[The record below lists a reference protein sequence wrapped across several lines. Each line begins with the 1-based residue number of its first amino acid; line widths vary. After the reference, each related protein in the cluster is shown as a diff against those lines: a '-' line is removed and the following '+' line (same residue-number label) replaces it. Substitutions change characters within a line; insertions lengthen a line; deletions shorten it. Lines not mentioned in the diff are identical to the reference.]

1 MKKKVFLGIIGA
13 LLAVIIVVVIAG
25 IGLVVFYNASL
36 SAVGDAKDKVTVVID
51 NGTSSR
57 GVEDKLYESNLVKN
71 RICGYIYVK
80 LNDDLMLQ
88 AGTYELDRGM
98 NFSEIMEKISNGEAL
113 ENSIDVTFIEGK
125 RLVNYV
131 KVISDNFPYTQDE
144 ILAKLSDKVYLEEL
158 IEDYWF
164 LTDDILNDNLYYAL
178 EGYLYPDT
186 YRFNKEATID
196 TIVRKML
203 NETDKVLSE
212 YKPLLKDKYTIH
224 EILTMASIVELEG
237 SNSDD
242 RAGVAGVF
250 FNRLED
256 GWSLGSDV
264 TTYYAA
270 RVEMSE
276 RDLWQYEIDDVNH
289 YNTRPAAMAG
299 KLPIGPI
306 CSPSKDSIK
315 ATVKPTKHDYYFFVA
330 DKNGKTYFSKT
341 NAEHNATIANLK
353 EQDLWFEYK

>member
-1 MKKKVFLGIIGA
+1 MKKKLLGIIGA
-13 LLAVIIVVVIAG
+13 ILALIVITG

-36 SAVGDAKDKVTVVID
+36 SAVGDAKDKVTIVIE

-57 GVEDKLYESNLVKN
+57 GVVDKLYEAQLVKN
-71 RICGYIYVK
+71 KYCGYIYLE
-80 LNDDLMLQ
+80 LNNDLMLQ

-98 NFSEIMEKISNGEAL
+98 SFQEIMEKINNGEAL

-131 KVISDNFPYTQDE
+131 KVISENFPYAEEE
-144 ILAKLSDKVYLEEL
+144 ILTKLSDKVYLQEL
-158 IEDYWF
+158 IDDYWF
-164 LTDDILNDNLYYAL
+164 LTDEILNDNLYYAL

-186 YRFNKEATID
+186 YRFNKESTID

-212 YKPLLKDKYTIH
+212 YKTVSKNDYTIH

-237 SNSDD
+237 SNSND

-250 FNRLED
+250 FNRLEG

-276 RDLWQYEIDDVNH
+276 RDLWQYEIDEVNH

-306 CSPSKDSIK
+306 CSPSKDSIS
-315 ATVKPTKHDYYFFVA
+315 ATMKPTKHDYYFFVA
-330 DKNGKTYFSKT
+330 DKNGKTYFTKT
-341 NAEHNATIANLK
+341 NAEHNAKIADLK
-353 EQDLWFEYK
+353 NQGLWYVYE

>member
-1 MKKKVFLGIIGA
+1 MKKKIFGIIGA
-13 LLAVIIVVVIAG
+13 LLALIVITG
-25 IGLVVFYNASL
+25 IGLVIFYNSSL
-36 SAVGDAKDKVTVVID
+36 SAVGDEKDKVTIVIE

-57 GVEDKLYESNLVKN
+57 GVVDKLYEADLVKN
-71 RICGYIYVK
+71 KYCGYIYLK
-80 LNDDLMLQ
+80 LNKELMLQ
-88 AGTYELDRGM
+88 AGTYELNRGM
-98 NFSEIMEKISNGEAL
+98 SFQEIMEKINNGEAL

-131 KVISDNFPYTQDE
+131 KVISDNFPYTEDE
-144 ILAKLSDKVYLEEL
+144 ILAKLSDKVYLQEL
-158 IEDYWF
+158 IDDYWF
-164 LTDDILNDNLYYAL
+164 LTDEILNDNLYYAL

-186 YRFNKEATID
+186 YRFNKESTID

-212 YKPLLKDKYTIH
+212 YKTVTKNDYTIH

-237 SNSDD
+237 SNSND

-250 FNRLED
+250 FNRLEG

-276 RDLWQYEIDDVNH
+276 RDLWQYEIDEVNH

-299 KLPIGPI
+299 KLPVGPI
-306 CSPSKDSIK
+306 CSPSKDSIS
-315 ATVKPTKHDYYFFVA
+315 ATMKPTKHDYYFFVA
-330 DKNGKTYFSKT
+330 DKNGKTYFTKT
-341 NAEHNATIANLK
+341 NAEHNATIADLK
-353 EQDLWFEYK
+353 NQGLWYVYE

>member
-1 MKKKVFLGIIGA
+1 
-13 LLAVIIVVVIAG
+13 
-25 IGLVVFYNASL
+25 
-36 SAVGDAKDKVTVVID
+36 
-51 NGTSSR
+51 
-57 GVEDKLYESNLVKN
+57 
-71 RICGYIYVK
+71 
-80 LNDDLMLQ
+80 MLQ

-98 NFSEIMEKISNGEAL
+98 SFQEIMEKINNGEAL

-131 KVISDNFPYTQDE
+131 KVISDNFPYTEEE
-144 ILAKLSDKVYLEEL
+144 ILTKLSDKVYLQEL
-158 IEDYWF
+158 IEDYCF

-186 YRFNKEATID
+186 YRFNKESTID

-212 YKPLLKDKYTIH
+212 YKTVTKNDYTIH

-237 SNSDD
+237 SNSND

-250 FNRLED
+250 FNRLEG

-276 RDLWQYEIDDVNH
+276 RDLWQYEIEEVNH

-299 KLPIGPI
+299 KLPVGPI
-306 CSPSKDSIK
+306 CSPSKESIK
-315 ATVKPTKHDYYFFVA
+315 ATVNPTKHEYYFFVA
-330 DKNGKTYFSKT
+330 DKNGKTHFTKT
-341 NAEHNATIANLK
+341 NAEHNAKIAELK
-353 EQDLWFEYK
+353 NNGLWYVYE

>member
-1 MKKKVFLGIIGA
+1 MKKKILGIIGA
-13 LLAVIIVVVIAG
+13 ILALIVITG

-36 SAVGDAKDKVTVVID
+36 SAVGDAKDKVTIVIE

-57 GVEDKLYESNLVKN
+57 GVVDKLYEAQLVKN
-71 RICGYIYVK
+71 KYCGYIYLK
-80 LNDDLMLQ
+80 LNNDLMLQ

-98 NFSEIMEKISNGEAL
+98 SFQEIMEKINNGEAL

-131 KVISDNFPYTQDE
+131 KVISENFPYTEEE
-144 ILAKLSDKVYLEEL
+144 ILTKLSDKVYLQEL
-158 IEDYWF
+158 IDDYWF
-164 LTDDILNDNLYYAL
+164 LTDEILNDNLYYAL

-186 YRFNKEATID
+186 YRFNKESTID

-212 YKPLLKDKYTIH
+212 YKTVSMRDYTIH

-237 SNSDD
+237 SNSND

-250 FNRLED
+250 FNRLEG

-276 RDLWQYEIDDVNH
+276 RDLWQYEIDEVNH

-306 CSPSKDSIK
+306 CSPSKDSIS
-315 ATVKPTKHDYYFFVA
+315 ATMKPTKHDYYFFVA
-330 DKNGKTYFSKT
+330 DKNGKTYFTKT
-341 NAEHNATIANLK
+341 NAEHNAKIADLK
-353 EQDLWFEYK
+353 NQGLWYVYE

>member
-1 MKKKVFLGIIGA
+1 MKKKIFGIIGA
-13 LLAVIIVVVIAG
+13 LLALIVITG

-36 SAVGDAKDKVTVVID
+36 SAVGDEKDKVTIVIE

-57 GVEDKLYESNLVKN
+57 GVVDKLYEADLVKN
-71 RICGYIYVK
+71 KYCGYIYLK
-80 LNDDLMLQ
+80 LNKELMLQ

-98 NFSEIMEKISNGEAL
+98 SFQEIMEKINNGEAL
-113 ENSIDVTFIEGK
+113 ENSIDITFIEGK

-131 KVISDNFPYTQDE
+131 KVISDNFPYTEDE
-144 ILAKLSDKVYLEEL
+144 ILAKLSDKVYLQEL
-158 IEDYWF
+158 IDDYWF
-164 LTDDILNDNLYYAL
+164 LTDEILNDNLYYAL

-186 YRFNKEATID
+186 YRFNKESTID

-212 YKPLLKDKYTIH
+212 YKTVAKNDYTIH

-237 SNSDD
+237 SNSND

-250 FNRLED
+250 FNRLEG

-276 RDLWQYEIDDVNH
+276 RDLWQYEIEEVNH

-299 KLPIGPI
+299 KLPVGPI
-306 CSPSKDSIK
+306 CSPSKDSIS
-315 ATVKPTKHDYYFFVA
+315 ATMKPTKHDYYFFVA
-330 DKNGKTYFSKT
+330 DKNGKTYFTKT
-341 NAEHNATIANLK
+341 NAEHNATIADLK
-353 EQDLWFEYK
+353 NQGLWYVYE

>member
-1 MKKKVFLGIIGA
+1 MKKKIFGIIGA
-13 LLAVIIVVVIAG
+13 LLALIVITG

-36 SAVGDAKDKVTVVID
+36 SAVGDEKDKVTIVIE

-57 GVEDKLYESNLVKN
+57 GVVDKLYEADLVKN
-71 RICGYIYVK
+71 KYCGYIYLK
-80 LNDDLMLQ
+80 LNKELMLQ

-98 NFSEIMEKISNGEAL
+98 SFQEIMEKINNGEAL
-113 ENSIDVTFIEGK
+113 ENSVDVTFIEGK

-131 KVISDNFPYTQDE
+131 KVISDNFPYTEDE
-144 ILAKLSDKVYLEEL
+144 ILAKLSDKVYLQEL
-158 IEDYWF
+158 IDDYWF
-164 LTDDILNDNLYYAL
+164 LTDEILNDNLYYAL

-186 YRFNKEATID
+186 YRFNKESTID

-212 YKPLLKDKYTIH
+212 YKTVTKNDYTIH

-237 SNSDD
+237 SNSND

-250 FNRLED
+250 FNRLEG

-276 RDLWQYEIDDVNH
+276 RDLWQYEIDEVNH

-299 KLPIGPI
+299 KLPVGPI
-306 CSPSKDSIK
+306 CSPSKDSIS
-315 ATVKPTKHDYYFFVA
+315 ATMKPTKHDYYFFVA
-330 DKNGKTYFSKT
+330 DKNGKTYFTKT
-341 NAEHNATIANLK
+341 NAEHNATIADLK
-353 EQDLWFEYK
+353 NQGLWYVYE

>member
-1 MKKKVFLGIIGA
+1 MKKKIFGIIGA
-13 LLAVIIVVVIAG
+13 LVELIVITG
-25 IGLVVFYNASL
+25 IGLVIFYNSSL
-36 SAVGDAKDKVTVVID
+36 SAVGDEKDKVTIVIE

-57 GVEDKLYESNLVKN
+57 GVVDKLYEANLVKN
-71 RICGYIYVK
+71 KYCGYIYLK
-80 LNDDLMLQ
+80 LNKELMLQ

-98 NFSEIMEKISNGEAL
+98 SFQEIMEKINNGEAL

-131 KVISDNFPYTQDE
+131 KVISDNFPYTEDE
-144 ILAKLSDKVYLEEL
+144 ILAKLSDKVYLQEL
-158 IEDYWF
+158 IDDYWF
-164 LTDDILNDNLYYAL
+164 LTDEILNDNLYYAL

-186 YRFNKEATID
+186 YRFNKESTID

-212 YKPLLKDKYTIH
+212 YKTVTKNDYTIH

-237 SNSDD
+237 SNSND

-250 FNRLED
+250 FNRLEG

-276 RDLWQYEIDDVNH
+276 RDLWQYEIDEVNH

-299 KLPIGPI
+299 KLPVGPI
-306 CSPSKDSIK
+306 CSPSKDSIS
-315 ATVKPTKHDYYFFVA
+315 ATMKPTKHDYYFFVA
-330 DKNGKTYFSKT
+330 DKNGKTYFTKT
-341 NAEHNATIANLK
+341 NAEHNATIADLK
-353 EQDLWFEYK
+353 NQGLWYVYE

>member
-1 MKKKVFLGIIGA
+1 MKKKIFGIIGA
-13 LLAVIIVVVIAG
+13 LLALIVITG
-25 IGLVVFYNASL
+25 IGLVIFYNSSL
-36 SAVGDAKDKVTVVID
+36 SAVGDEKDKVTIVIE

-57 GVEDKLYESNLVKN
+57 GVVDKLYEADLVKN
-71 RICGYIYVK
+71 KYCGYIYLK
-80 LNDDLMLQ
+80 LNKELMLQ

-98 NFSEIMEKISNGEAL
+98 SFQEIMEKINNGEAL
-113 ENSIDVTFIEGK
+113 ENSVDVTFIEGK

-131 KVISDNFPYTQDE
+131 KVISDNFPYTEDE
-144 ILAKLSDKVYLEEL
+144 ILAKLSDKVYLQEL
-158 IEDYWF
+158 IDDYWF
-164 LTDDILNDNLYYAL
+164 LTDEILNDNLYYAL

-186 YRFNKEATID
+186 YRFNKESTID

-212 YKPLLKDKYTIH
+212 YKTVTKNDYTIH

-237 SNSDD
+237 SNSND

-250 FNRLED
+250 FNRLEG

-276 RDLWQYEIDDVNH
+276 RDLWQYEIDEVNH

-299 KLPIGPI
+299 KLPVGPI
-306 CSPSKDSIK
+306 CSPSKDSIS
-315 ATVKPTKHDYYFFVA
+315 ATMKPTKHDYYFFVA
-330 DKNGKTYFSKT
+330 DKNGKTYFTKT
-341 NAEHNATIANLK
+341 NAEHNATIADLK
-353 EQDLWFEYK
+353 NQGLWYVYE

>member
-1 MKKKVFLGIIGA
+1 MKKKIFGIIGA
-13 LLAVIIVVVIAG
+13 LLALIVITG

-36 SAVGDAKDKVTVVID
+36 SAVGDEKDKVTIVIE

-57 GVEDKLYESNLVKN
+57 GVVDKLYEADLVKN
-71 RICGYIYVK
+71 KYCGYIYLK
-80 LNDDLMLQ
+80 LNKELMLQ

-98 NFSEIMEKISNGEAL
+98 SFQEIMEKINNGEAL
-113 ENSIDVTFIEGK
+113 ENSIDITFIEGK

-131 KVISDNFPYTQDE
+131 KVISDNFPYTEDE
-144 ILAKLSDKVYLEEL
+144 ILAKLSDKVYLQEL
-158 IEDYWF
+158 IDDYWF
-164 LTDDILNDNLYYAL
+164 LTDEILNDNLYYAL

-186 YRFNKEATID
+186 YRFNKESTID

-212 YKPLLKDKYTIH
+212 YKTVTKNDYTIH

-237 SNSDD
+237 SNSND

-250 FNRLED
+250 FNRLEG

-276 RDLWQYEIDDVNH
+276 RDLWQYEIDEVNH

-299 KLPIGPI
+299 KLPVGPI
-306 CSPSKDSIK
+306 CSPSKDSIS
-315 ATVKPTKHDYYFFVA
+315 ATMKPTKHDYYFFVA
-330 DKNGKTYFSKT
+330 DKNGKTYFTKT
-341 NAEHNATIANLK
+341 NAEHNATIADLK
-353 EQDLWFEYK
+353 NQGLWYVYE

>member
-1 MKKKVFLGIIGA
+1 MKKKILGIIGA
-13 LLAVIIVVVIAG
+13 ILALIVITG
-25 IGLVVFYNASL
+25 IGLVMFYNASL
-36 SAVGDAKDKVTVVID
+36 SAVGDAKDKVTIVIE

-57 GVEDKLYESNLVKN
+57 GVVDKLYEAQLVKN
-71 RICGYIYVK
+71 KYCGYIYLK
-80 LNDDLMLQ
+80 LNNELMLQ

-98 NFSEIMEKISNGEAL
+98 SFKEIMEKINNGEAL

-131 KVISDNFPYTQDE
+131 KVISENFPYTEEE
-144 ILAKLSDKVYLEEL
+144 ILTKLSDKVYLQEL
-158 IEDYWF
+158 IDDYWF
-164 LTDDILNDNLYYAL
+164 LTDEILNDNLYYAL

-212 YKPLLKDKYTIH
+212 YKTVSKNDYTIH

-237 SNSDD
+237 SNSND

-250 FNRLED
+250 FNRLEG

-276 RDLWQYEIDDVNH
+276 RDLWQYEIDEVNH

-306 CSPSKDSIK
+306 CSPSKDSIS
-315 ATVKPTKHDYYFFVA
+315 ATMKPTKHDYYFFVA
-330 DKNGKTYFSKT
+330 DKNGKTYFTKT
-341 NAEHNATIANLK
+341 NAEHNAKIADLK
-353 EQDLWFEYK
+353 NQGLWYVYE

>member
-1 MKKKVFLGIIGA
+1 MKKKILGIIGA
-13 LLAVIIVVVIAG
+13 ILALIVITG
-25 IGLVVFYNASL
+25 IGLVLFYNASL
-36 SAVGDAKDKVTVVID
+36 SAVGDAKDKVTIVIE

-57 GVEDKLYESNLVKN
+57 GVVDKLYEAQLVNNKY
-71 RICGYIYVK
+71 CGYIYLK
-80 LNDDLMLQ
+80 LNNDLMLQ

-98 NFSEIMEKISNGEAL
+98 SFKEIMEKINNGEAL

-131 KVISDNFPYTQDE
+131 KVISENFPYTEEE
-144 ILAKLSDKVYLEEL
+144 ILTKLSDKVYLQEL
-158 IEDYWF
+158 IDDYWF
-164 LTDDILNDNLYYAL
+164 LTDEILNDNLYYAL

-212 YKPLLKDKYTIH
+212 YKTVSKNDYTIH

-237 SNSDD
+237 SNSND

-250 FNRLED
+250 FNRLEG

-276 RDLWQYEIDDVNH
+276 RDLWQYEIDEVNY

-306 CSPSKDSIK
+306 CSPSKDSIS
-315 ATVKPTKHDYYFFVA
+315 ATMKPTKHDYYFFVA
-330 DKNGKTYFSKT
+330 DKNGKTYFTKT
-341 NAEHNATIANLK
+341 NAEHNAKIADLK
-353 EQDLWFEYK
+353 NQGLWYVYE

>member
-1 MKKKVFLGIIGA
+1 MKKKILGIIGA
-13 LLAVIIVVVIAG
+13 ILALIVITG
-25 IGLVVFYNASL
+25 IGLVLFYNASL
-36 SAVGDAKDKVTVVID
+36 SAVGDAKDKVTIVIE

-57 GVEDKLYESNLVKN
+57 GVVDKLYEAQLVKN
-71 RICGYIYVK
+71 KYCGYIYLK
-80 LNDDLMLQ
+80 LNNDLMLQ

-98 NFSEIMEKISNGEAL
+98 SFKEIMEKINNGEAL

-131 KVISDNFPYTQDE
+131 KVISENFPYTEEE
-144 ILAKLSDKVYLEEL
+144 ILTKLSDKVYLQEL
-158 IEDYWF
+158 IDDYWF
-164 LTDDILNDNLYYAL
+164 LTDEILNDNLYYAL

-212 YKPLLKDKYTIH
+212 YKTVSKNDYTIH

-237 SNSDD
+237 SNSND

-250 FNRLED
+250 FNRLEG

-276 RDLWQYEIDDVNH
+276 RDLWQYEIDEVNY

-306 CSPSKDSIK
+306 CSPSKDSIS
-315 ATVKPTKHDYYFFVA
+315 ATMKPTKHDYYFFVA
-330 DKNGKTYFSKT
+330 DKNGKTYFTKT
-341 NAEHNATIANLK
+341 NAEHNAKIADLK
-353 EQDLWFEYK
+353 NQGLWYVYE

>member
-1 MKKKVFLGIIGA
+1 MKKKILGIIGA
-13 LLAVIIVVVIAG
+13 ILALIVITG

-36 SAVGDAKDKVTVVID
+36 SAVGDAKDKVTIVIE

-57 GVEDKLYESNLVKN
+57 GVVDKLYEAQLVKN
-71 RICGYIYVK
+71 KYCGYIYLK
-80 LNDDLMLQ
+80 LNNDLMLQ

-98 NFSEIMEKISNGEAL
+98 SFKEIMEKINNGEAL

-131 KVISDNFPYTQDE
+131 KVISENFPYTEEE
-144 ILAKLSDKVYLEEL
+144 ILTKLSDKVYLQEL
-158 IEDYWF
+158 IDDYWF
-164 LTDDILNDNLYYAL
+164 LTDEILNDNLYYAL

-212 YKPLLKDKYTIH
+212 YKTVSKNDYTIH

-237 SNSDD
+237 SNSND

-250 FNRLED
+250 FNRLEG

-276 RDLWQYEIDDVNH
+276 RDLWQYEIDEVNH

-306 CSPSKDSIK
+306 CSPSKDSIS
-315 ATVKPTKHDYYFFVA
+315 ATMKSTKHDYYFFVA
-330 DKNGKTYFSKT
+330 DKNGKTYFTKT
-341 NAEHNATIANLK
+341 NAEHNAKIADLK
-353 EQDLWFEYK
+353 NQGLWYVYE

>member
-1 MKKKVFLGIIGA
+1 MKKKIFGIIGA
-13 LLAVIIVVVIAG
+13 LLALIVITG
-25 IGLVVFYNASL
+25 IGLVIFYNASL
-36 SAVGDAKDKVTVVID
+36 SAVGDEKDKVTIVIE

-57 GVEDKLYESNLVKN
+57 GVVDKLYEADLVKN
-71 RICGYIYVK
+71 KYCGYIYLK
-80 LNDDLMLQ
+80 LNKELMLQ

-98 NFSEIMEKISNGEAL
+98 SFQEIMEKINNGEAL
-113 ENSIDVTFIEGK
+113 ENSVDVTFIEGK

-131 KVISDNFPYTQDE
+131 KVISDNFPYTEDE
-144 ILAKLSDKVYLEEL
+144 ILAKLSDKVYLQEL
-158 IEDYWF
+158 IDDYWF
-164 LTDDILNDNLYYAL
+164 LTDEILNDNLYYAL

-186 YRFNKEATID
+186 YRFNKESTID

-212 YKPLLKDKYTIH
+212 YKTVTKNDYTIH

-237 SNSDD
+237 SNSND

-250 FNRLED
+250 FNRLEG

-276 RDLWQYEIDDVNH
+276 RDLWQYEIDEVNH

-299 KLPIGPI
+299 KLPVGPI
-306 CSPSKDSIK
+306 CSPSKDSIS
-315 ATVKPTKHDYYFFVA
+315 ATMKPTKHDYYFFVA
-330 DKNGKTYFSKT
+330 DKNGKTYFTKT
-341 NAEHNATIANLK
+341 NAEHNATIADLK
-353 EQDLWFEYK
+353 NQGLWYVYE

>member
-1 MKKKVFLGIIGA
+1 MKKKIFGIIGA
-13 LLAVIIVVVIAG
+13 LLALIVITG

-36 SAVGDAKDKVTVVID
+36 SAVGDEKDKVTIVIE

-57 GVEDKLYESNLVKN
+57 GVVDKLYEADLVKN
-71 RICGYIYVK
+71 KYCGYIYLK
-80 LNDDLMLQ
+80 LNKELMLQ

-98 NFSEIMEKISNGEAL
+98 SFQEIMEKINNGEAL
-113 ENSIDVTFIEGK
+113 ENSVDVTFIEGK

-131 KVISDNFPYTQDE
+131 KVISDNFPYTEDE
-144 ILAKLSDKVYLEEL
+144 ILAKLSDKVYLQEL
-158 IEDYWF
+158 IDDYWF
-164 LTDDILNDNLYYAL
+164 LTDEILNDNLYYAL

-186 YRFNKEATID
+186 YRFNKESTID

-212 YKPLLKDKYTIH
+212 YKTVIKNDYTIH

-237 SNSDD
+237 SNSND

-250 FNRLED
+250 FNRLEG

-276 RDLWQYEIDDVNH
+276 RDLWQYEIDEVNH

-299 KLPIGPI
+299 KLPVGPI
-306 CSPSKDSIK
+306 CSPSKDSIS
-315 ATVKPTKHDYYFFVA
+315 ATMKPTKHDYYFFVA
-330 DKNGKTYFSKT
+330 DKNGKTYFTKT
-341 NAEHNATIANLK
+341 NAEHNATIADLK
-353 EQDLWFEYK
+353 NQGLWYVYE

>member
-1 MKKKVFLGIIGA
+1 MKKKIFGIIGA
-13 LLAVIIVVVIAG
+13 LLALIVITG
-25 IGLVVFYNASL
+25 IGLVIFYNSSL
-36 SAVGDAKDKVTVVID
+36 SAVGDEKDKVTIVIE

-57 GVEDKLYESNLVKN
+57 GVVDKLYEADLVKN
-71 RICGYIYVK
+71 KYCGYIYLK
-80 LNDDLMLQ
+80 LNKELMLQ
-88 AGTYELDRGM
+88 AGTYELNRGM
-98 NFSEIMEKISNGEAL
+98 SFQEIMEKINNGEAL
-113 ENSIDVTFIEGK
+113 ENSVDVTFIEGK

-131 KVISDNFPYTQDE
+131 KVISDNFPYTEDE
-144 ILAKLSDKVYLEEL
+144 ILAKLSDKVYLQEL
-158 IEDYWF
+158 IDDYWF
-164 LTDDILNDNLYYAL
+164 LTDEILNDNLYYAL

-186 YRFNKEATID
+186 YRFNKESTID

-212 YKPLLKDKYTIH
+212 YKTVTKNDYTIH

-237 SNSDD
+237 SNSND

-250 FNRLED
+250 FNRLEG

-276 RDLWQYEIDDVNH
+276 RDLWQYEIDEVNH

-299 KLPIGPI
+299 KLPVGPI
-306 CSPSKDSIK
+306 CSPSKDSIS
-315 ATVKPTKHDYYFFVA
+315 ATMKPTKHDYYFFVA
-330 DKNGKTYFSKT
+330 DKNGKTYFTKT
-341 NAEHNATIANLK
+341 NAEHNATIADLK
-353 EQDLWFEYK
+353 NQGLWYVYE

>member
-1 MKKKVFLGIIGA
+1 MKKKIFGIIGA
-13 LLAVIIVVVIAG
+13 LLALIVITG

-36 SAVGDAKDKVTVVID
+36 SAVGDEKDKVTIVIE

-57 GVEDKLYESNLVKN
+57 GVVDKLYEADLVKN
-71 RICGYIYVK
+71 KYCGYIYLK
-80 LNDDLMLQ
+80 LNKELMLQ

-98 NFSEIMEKISNGEAL
+98 SFQEIMEKINNGEAL
-113 ENSIDVTFIEGK
+113 ENSVDVTFIEGK

-131 KVISDNFPYTQDE
+131 KVISENFPYTEDE
-144 ILAKLSDKVYLEEL
+144 ILAKLSDKTYLQEL
-158 IEDYWF
+158 IDKYWF
-164 LTDDILNDNLYYAL
+164 LTDEILNDNLYYAL

-186 YRFNKEATID
+186 YRFNKESTID

-212 YKPLLKDKYTIH
+212 YKTVTKNDYTIH

-237 SNSDD
+237 SNSND

-250 FNRLED
+250 FNRLEG

-276 RDLWQYEIDDVNH
+276 RDLWQYEIDEVNH

-299 KLPIGPI
+299 KLPVGPI
-306 CSPSKDSIK
+306 CSPSKDSIS
-315 ATVKPTKHDYYFFVA
+315 ATMKPTKHDYYFFVA
-330 DKNGKTYFSKT
+330 DKNGKTYFTKT
-341 NAEHNATIANLK
+341 NAEHNATIADLK
-353 EQDLWFEYK
+353 NQGLWYVYE

>member
-1 MKKKVFLGIIGA
+1 VKKKIFGIIGA
-13 LLAVIIVVVIAG
+13 LLALIVITG
-25 IGLVVFYNASL
+25 IGLVIFYNSSL
-36 SAVGDAKDKVTVVID
+36 SAVGDEKDKVTIVIE

-57 GVEDKLYESNLVKN
+57 GVVDKLYEANLVKN
-71 RICGYIYVK
+71 KYCGYIYLK
-80 LNDDLMLQ
+80 LNKELMLQ

-98 NFSEIMEKISNGEAL
+98 SFQEIMEKINNGEAL

-131 KVISDNFPYTQDE
+131 KVISDNFPYTEDE
-144 ILAKLSDKVYLEEL
+144 ILAKLSDKVYLQEL
-158 IEDYWF
+158 IDDYWF
-164 LTDDILNDNLYYAL
+164 LTDEILNDNLYYAL

-186 YRFNKEATID
+186 YRFNKESTID

-212 YKPLLKDKYTIH
+212 YKTVTKNDYTIH

-237 SNSDD
+237 SNSND

-250 FNRLED
+250 FNRLEG

-276 RDLWQYEIDDVNH
+276 RDLWQYEIDEVNH

-299 KLPIGPI
+299 KLPVGPI
-306 CSPSKDSIK
+306 CSPSKDSIS
-315 ATVKPTKHDYYFFVA
+315 ATMKPTKHDYYFFVA
-330 DKNGKTYFSKT
+330 DKNGKTYFTKT
-341 NAEHNATIANLK
+341 NAEHNATIADLK
-353 EQDLWFEYK
+353 NQGLWYVYE

>member
-1 MKKKVFLGIIGA
+1 MKKKILGIIGA
-13 LLAVIIVVVIAG
+13 ILALIVITG

-36 SAVGDAKDKVTVVID
+36 SAVGDAKDKVTIVIE

-57 GVEDKLYESNLVKN
+57 GVVDKLYEAQLVKN
-71 RICGYIYVK
+71 KYCGYIYLK
-80 LNDDLMLQ
+80 LNNDLMLQ

-98 NFSEIMEKISNGEAL
+98 SFKEIMEKINNGEAL

-131 KVISDNFPYTQDE
+131 KVISENFPYTEEE
-144 ILAKLSDKVYLEEL
+144 ILTKLSDKVYLQEL
-158 IEDYWF
+158 IDDYWF
-164 LTDDILNDNLYYAL
+164 LTDEILNDNLYYAL

-212 YKPLLKDKYTIH
+212 YKTVSKNDYTIH

-237 SNSDD
+237 SNSND

-250 FNRLED
+250 FNRLEG

-276 RDLWQYEIDDVNH
+276 RDLWQYEIDEVNH

-299 KLPIGPI
+299 KLPVGPI
-306 CSPSKDSIK
+306 CSPSKDSIS
-315 ATVKPTKHDYYFFVA
+315 ATMKPTKHDYYFFVA
-330 DKNGKTYFSKT
+330 DKNGKTYFTKT
-341 NAEHNATIANLK
+341 NAEHNAKVADLK
-353 EQDLWFEYK
+353 NQGLWYVYE

>member
-1 MKKKVFLGIIGA
+1 VKKKIFGIIGA
-13 LLAVIIVVVIAG
+13 LLALIVITG

-36 SAVGDAKDKVTVVID
+36 SAVGDEKDKVTIVIE

-57 GVEDKLYESNLVKN
+57 GVVDKLYEADLVKN
-71 RICGYIYVK
+71 KYCGYIYLK
-80 LNDDLMLQ
+80 LNKELMLQ

-98 NFSEIMEKISNGEAL
+98 SFQEIMEKINNGEAL
-113 ENSIDVTFIEGK
+113 ENSVDVTFIEGK

-131 KVISDNFPYTQDE
+131 KVISDNFPYTEDE
-144 ILAKLSDKVYLEEL
+144 ILAKLSDKVYLQEL
-158 IEDYWF
+158 IDDYWF
-164 LTDDILNDNLYYAL
+164 LTDEILNDNLYYAL

-186 YRFNKEATID
+186 YRFNKESTID

-212 YKPLLKDKYTIH
+212 YKTVTKNDYTIH

-237 SNSDD
+237 SNSND

-250 FNRLED
+250 FNRLEG

-276 RDLWQYEIDDVNH
+276 RDLWQYEIDEVNH

-299 KLPIGPI
+299 KLPVGPI
-306 CSPSKDSIK
+306 CSPSKDSIS
-315 ATVKPTKHDYYFFVA
+315 ATMKPTKHDYYFFVA
-330 DKNGKTYFSKT
+330 DKNGKTYFTKT
-341 NAEHNATIANLK
+341 NAEHNATIADLK
-353 EQDLWFEYK
+353 NQGLWYVYE

>member
-1 MKKKVFLGIIGA
+1 MKKKILGIIGA
-13 LLAVIIVVVIAG
+13 ILALIVITG
-25 IGLVVFYNASL
+25 IGLVLFYNASL
-36 SAVGDAKDKVTVVID
+36 SAVGDAKDKVTIVIE

-57 GVEDKLYESNLVKN
+57 GVVDKLYEAQLVNNKY
-71 RICGYIYVK
+71 CGYIYLK
-80 LNDDLMLQ
+80 LNNDLMLQ

-98 NFSEIMEKISNGEAL
+98 SFKEIMEKINNGEAL
-113 ENSIDVTFIEGK
+113 ENSVDVTFIEGK

-131 KVISDNFPYTQDE
+131 KVISENFPYTEEE
-144 ILAKLSDKVYLEEL
+144 ILTKLSDKVYLQEL
-158 IEDYWF
+158 IDDYWF
-164 LTDDILNDNLYYAL
+164 LTDEILNDNLYYAL

-212 YKPLLKDKYTIH
+212 YKTVPKNDYTIH

-237 SNSDD
+237 SNSND

-250 FNRLED
+250 FNRLEG

-276 RDLWQYEIDDVNH
+276 RDLWQYEIDEVNY

-306 CSPSKDSIK
+306 CSPSKDSIS
-315 ATVKPTKHDYYFFVA
+315 ATMKPTKHDYYFFVA
-330 DKNGKTYFSKT
+330 DKNGKTYFTKT
-341 NAEHNATIANLK
+341 NAEHNAKIADLK
-353 EQDLWFEYK
+353 NQGLWYVYE

>member
-1 MKKKVFLGIIGA
+1 MKKKIFGIIGA
-13 LLAVIIVVVIAG
+13 LLALIVITG

-36 SAVGDAKDKVTVVID
+36 SAVGDEKDKVTIVIE

-57 GVEDKLYESNLVKN
+57 GVVDKLYEADLVKN
-71 RICGYIYVK
+71 KYCGYIYLK
-80 LNDDLMLQ
+80 LNKELMLQ

-98 NFSEIMEKISNGEAL
+98 SFQEIMEKINNGEAL
-113 ENSIDVTFIEGK
+113 ENSVDVTFIEGK

-131 KVISDNFPYTQDE
+131 KVISDNFPYTEDE
-144 ILAKLSDKVYLEEL
+144 ILAKLSDKVYLQEL
-158 IEDYWF
+158 IDDYWF
-164 LTDDILNDNLYYAL
+164 LTDEILNDNLYYAL

-186 YRFNKEATID
+186 YRFNKESTID

-203 NETDKVLSE
+203 NGTDKVLSE
-212 YKPLLKDKYTIH
+212 YKTVTKNDYTIH

-237 SNSDD
+237 SNSND

-250 FNRLED
+250 FNRLEG

-276 RDLWQYEIDDVNH
+276 RDLWQYEIDEVNH

-299 KLPIGPI
+299 KLPVGPI
-306 CSPSKDSIK
+306 CSPSKDSIS
-315 ATVKPTKHDYYFFVA
+315 ATMKPTKHDYYFFVA
-330 DKNGKTYFSKT
+330 DKNGKTYFTKT
-341 NAEHNATIANLK
+341 NAEHNATIADLK
-353 EQDLWFEYK
+353 NQGLWYVYE

>member
-1 MKKKVFLGIIGA
+1 MKKKIFGIIGA
-13 LLAVIIVVVIAG
+13 LLALIVITG
-25 IGLVVFYNASL
+25 IGLVIFYNSSL
-36 SAVGDAKDKVTVVID
+36 SAVGDEKDKVTIVIE

-57 GVEDKLYESNLVKN
+57 GVVDKLYEADLVKN
-71 RICGYIYVK
+71 KYCGYIYLK
-80 LNDDLMLQ
+80 LNKELMLQ

-98 NFSEIMEKISNGEAL
+98 SFQEIMEKINNGEAL
-113 ENSIDVTFIEGK
+113 ENSVDITFIEGK

-131 KVISDNFPYTQDE
+131 KVISDNFPYTEDE
-144 ILAKLSDKVYLEEL
+144 ILAKLSDKVYLQEL
-158 IEDYWF
+158 IDDYWF
-164 LTDDILNDNLYYAL
+164 LTDEILNDNLYYAL

-186 YRFNKEATID
+186 YRFNKESTID

-212 YKPLLKDKYTIH
+212 YKTVTKNDYTIH

-237 SNSDD
+237 SNSND

-250 FNRLED
+250 FNRLEG

-276 RDLWQYEIDDVNH
+276 RDLWQYEIDEVNH

-299 KLPIGPI
+299 KLPVGPI
-306 CSPSKDSIK
+306 CSPSKDSIS
-315 ATVKPTKHDYYFFVA
+315 ATMKPTKHDYYFFVA
-330 DKNGKTYFSKT
+330 DKNGKTYFTKT
-341 NAEHNATIANLK
+341 NAEHNATIADLK
-353 EQDLWFEYK
+353 NQGLWYVYE

>member
-1 MKKKVFLGIIGA
+1 MKKKILGIIGA
-13 LLAVIIVVVIAG
+13 ILALIVITG

-36 SAVGDAKDKVTVVID
+36 SAVGDAKDKVTIVIE

-57 GVEDKLYESNLVKN
+57 GVVDKLYEAQLVKN
-71 RICGYIYVK
+71 KYCGYIYLK
-80 LNDDLMLQ
+80 LNNDLMLQ

-98 NFSEIMEKISNGEAL
+98 SFKEIMEKINNGEAL

-131 KVISDNFPYTQDE
+131 KVISENFPYTEEE
-144 ILAKLSDKVYLEEL
+144 ILTKLSDKVYLQEL
-158 IEDYWF
+158 IDDYWF
-164 LTDDILNDNLYYAL
+164 LTDEILNDNLYYAL

-212 YKPLLKDKYTIH
+212 YKTVSKNDYTIH

-237 SNSDD
+237 SNSND

-250 FNRLED
+250 FNRLEG

-276 RDLWQYEIDDVNH
+276 RDLWQYEIDEVNH

-306 CSPSKDSIK
+306 CSPSKDSIS
-315 ATVKPTKHDYYFFVA
+315 ATMKPTKHDYYFFVA
-330 DKNGKTYFSKT
+330 DKNGKTYFTKT
-341 NAEHNATIANLK
+341 NAEHNAKIADLK
-353 EQDLWFEYK
+353 NQGLWYVYE

>member
-1 MKKKVFLGIIGA
+1 MKKKIFGIIGA
-13 LLAVIIVVVIAG
+13 LLALIVITG

-36 SAVGDAKDKVTVVID
+36 SAVGDEKDKVTIVIE

-57 GVEDKLYESNLVKN
+57 GVVDKLYEADLVKN
-71 RICGYIYVK
+71 KYCGYIYLK
-80 LNDDLMLQ
+80 LNKELMLQ

-98 NFSEIMEKISNGEAL
+98 SFQEIMEKINNGEAL
-113 ENSIDVTFIEGK
+113 ENSVDVTFIEGK

-131 KVISDNFPYTQDE
+131 KVISDNFPYTEDE
-144 ILAKLSDKVYLEEL
+144 ILAKLSDKVYLQEL
-158 IEDYWF
+158 IDDYWF
-164 LTDDILNDNLYYAL
+164 LTDEILNDNLYYAL

-186 YRFNKEATID
+186 YRFNKESTID

-212 YKPLLKDKYTIH
+212 YKTVTKNDYTIH

-237 SNSDD
+237 SNSND

-250 FNRLED
+250 FNRLEG

-276 RDLWQYEIDDVNH
+276 RDLWQYEIDEVNH

-299 KLPIGPI
+299 KLPVGPI
-306 CSPSKDSIK
+306 CSPSKDSIS
-315 ATVKPTKHDYYFFVA
+315 ATMKPTKHDFYFFVA
-330 DKNGKTYFSKT
+330 DKNGKTYFTKT
-341 NAEHNATIANLK
+341 NAEHNATIADLK
-353 EQDLWFEYK
+353 NQGLWYVYE

>member
-1 MKKKVFLGIIGA
+1 MKKKIFGIIGA
-13 LLAVIIVVVIAG
+13 LLALIVITG

-36 SAVGDAKDKVTVVID
+36 SAVGDEKDKVTIVIE

-57 GVEDKLYESNLVKN
+57 GVVDKLYEADLVKN
-71 RICGYIYVK
+71 KYCGYIYLK
-80 LNDDLMLQ
+80 LNKELMLQ

-98 NFSEIMEKISNGEAL
+98 SFQEIMEKINNGEAL
-113 ENSIDVTFIEGK
+113 ENSVDVTFIEGK

-131 KVISDNFPYTQDE
+131 KVISDNFPYTEDE
-144 ILAKLSDKVYLEEL
+144 ILAKLSDKVYLQEL
-158 IEDYWF
+158 IDDYWF
-164 LTDDILNDNLYYAL
+164 LTDEILNDNLYYAL

-186 YRFNKEATID
+186 YRFNKESTID

-212 YKPLLKDKYTIH
+212 YKTVSKNDYTIH

-237 SNSDD
+237 SNSND

-250 FNRLED
+250 FNRLEG

-276 RDLWQYEIDDVNH
+276 RDLWQYEIDEVNH

-299 KLPIGPI
+299 KLPVGPI
-306 CSPSKDSIK
+306 CSPSKDSIS
-315 ATVKPTKHDYYFFVA
+315 ATMKPTKHDYYFFVA
-330 DKNGKTYFSKT
+330 DKNGKTYFTKT
-341 NAEHNATIANLK
+341 NAEHNATIADLK
-353 EQDLWFEYK
+353 NQGLWYVYE

>member
-1 MKKKVFLGIIGA
+1 MKKKIFGIIGA
-13 LLAVIIVVVIAG
+13 LLALIVITG
-25 IGLVVFYNASL
+25 IGLVIFYNSSL
-36 SAVGDAKDKVTVVID
+36 SAVGDEKDKVTIVIE

-57 GVEDKLYESNLVKN
+57 GVVDKLYEADLVKN
-71 RICGYIYVK
+71 KYCGYIYLK
-80 LNDDLMLQ
+80 LNKQLMLQ

-98 NFSEIMEKISNGEAL
+98 SFQEIMEKINNGEAL

-131 KVISDNFPYTQDE
+131 KVISDNFPYTEDE
-144 ILAKLSDKVYLEEL
+144 ILAKLSDKVYLQEL
-158 IEDYWF
+158 IDDYWF
-164 LTDDILNDNLYYAL
+164 LTDEILNDNLYYAL

-186 YRFNKEATID
+186 YRFNKESTID

-212 YKPLLKDKYTIH
+212 YKTVTKNDYTIH

-237 SNSDD
+237 SNSND

-250 FNRLED
+250 FNRLEG

-276 RDLWQYEIDDVNH
+276 RDLWQYEIDEVNH

-299 KLPIGPI
+299 KLPVGPI
-306 CSPSKDSIK
+306 CSPSKDSIS
-315 ATVKPTKHDYYFFVA
+315 ATMKPTKHDYYFFVA
-330 DKNGKTYFSKT
+330 DKNGKTYFTKT
-341 NAEHNATIANLK
+341 NAEHNATIADLK
-353 EQDLWFEYK
+353 NQGLWYVYE

>member
-1 MKKKVFLGIIGA
+1 MKKKIFGIIGA
-13 LLAVIIVVVIAG
+13 LLALIVITG

-36 SAVGDAKDKVTVVID
+36 SAVGDEKDKVTIVIE

-57 GVEDKLYESNLVKN
+57 GVVDKLYEADLVKN
-71 RICGYIYVK
+71 KYCGYIYLK
-80 LNDDLMLQ
+80 LNKELMLQ

-98 NFSEIMEKISNGEAL
+98 SFQEIMEKINNGEAL
-113 ENSIDVTFIEGK
+113 ENSVDVTFIEGK

-131 KVISDNFPYTQDE
+131 KVISDNFPYTEDE
-144 ILAKLSDKVYLEEL
+144 ILAKLSDKVFLQEL
-158 IEDYWF
+158 IDDYWF
-164 LTDDILNDNLYYAL
+164 LTDEILNDNLYYAL

-186 YRFNKEATID
+186 YRFNKESTID

-203 NETDKVLSE
+203 NGTDKVLSE
-212 YKPLLKDKYTIH
+212 YKTVTKNDYTIH

-237 SNSDD
+237 SNSND

-250 FNRLED
+250 FNRLEG

-276 RDLWQYEIDDVNH
+276 RDLWQYEIDEVNH

-299 KLPIGPI
+299 KLPVGPI
-306 CSPSKDSIK
+306 CSPSKDSIS
-315 ATVKPTKHDYYFFVA
+315 ATMKPTKHDYYFFVA
-330 DKNGKTYFSKT
+330 DKNGKTYFTKT
-341 NAEHNATIANLK
+341 NAEHNATIADLK
-353 EQDLWFEYK
+353 IQGLWYVYE

>member
-1 MKKKVFLGIIGA
+1 MKKKIFGIIGA
-13 LLAVIIVVVIAG
+13 LLALIVITG
-25 IGLVVFYNASL
+25 IGLVIFYNSSL
-36 SAVGDAKDKVTVVID
+36 SAVGDEKDKVTIVIE

-57 GVEDKLYESNLVKN
+57 GVVDKLYEADLVKN
-71 RICGYIYVK
+71 KYCGYIYLK
-80 LNDDLMLQ
+80 LNKELMLQ

-98 NFSEIMEKISNGEAL
+98 SFQEIMEKINNGEAL

-131 KVISDNFPYTQDE
+131 KVISDNFPYTEDE
-144 ILAKLSDKVYLEEL
+144 ILAKLSDKVYLQEL
-158 IEDYWF
+158 IDDYWF
-164 LTDDILNDNLYYAL
+164 LTDEILNDNLYYAL

-186 YRFNKEATID
+186 YRFNKESTID

-212 YKPLLKDKYTIH
+212 YKTVTKNDYTIH

-237 SNSDD
+237 SNSND

-250 FNRLED
+250 FNRLEG

-276 RDLWQYEIDDVNH
+276 RDLWQYEIDEVNH

-299 KLPIGPI
+299 KLPVGPI
-306 CSPSKDSIK
+306 CSPSKDSIS
-315 ATVKPTKHDYYFFVA
+315 ATMKPTKHDYYFFVA
-330 DKNGKTYFSKT
+330 DKNGKTYFTKT
-341 NAEHNATIANLK
+341 NAEHNATIADLK
-353 EQDLWFEYK
+353 NQGLWYVYE

>member
-1 MKKKVFLGIIGA
+1 MKKKIFGIIGA
-13 LLAVIIVVVIAG
+13 LLALIVITG
-25 IGLVVFYNASL
+25 IGLVIFYNSSL
-36 SAVGDAKDKVTVVID
+36 SAVGDEKDKVTIVIE

-57 GVEDKLYESNLVKN
+57 GVVDKLYEADLVKN
-71 RICGYIYVK
+71 KYCGYIYLK
-80 LNDDLMLQ
+80 LNKELMLQ
-88 AGTYELDRGM
+88 AGTYELNRGM
-98 NFSEIMEKISNGEAL
+98 SFQEIMEKINNGEAL

-131 KVISDNFPYTQDE
+131 KVISNNFPYTEDE
-144 ILAKLSDKVYLEEL
+144 ILAKLSDKVYLQEL
-158 IEDYWF
+158 IDDYWF
-164 LTDDILNDNLYYAL
+164 LTDEILNDNLYYAL

-186 YRFNKEATID
+186 YRFNKESTID

-212 YKPLLKDKYTIH
+212 YKTVTKNDYTIH

-237 SNSDD
+237 SNSND

-250 FNRLED
+250 FNRLEG

-276 RDLWQYEIDDVNH
+276 RDLWQYEIDEVNH

-299 KLPIGPI
+299 KLPVGPI
-306 CSPSKDSIK
+306 CSPSKDSIS
-315 ATVKPTKHDYYFFVA
+315 ATMKPTKHDYYFFVA
-330 DKNGKTYFSKT
+330 DKNGKTYFTKT
-341 NAEHNATIANLK
+341 NAEHNATIADLK
-353 EQDLWFEYK
+353 NQGLWYVYE

>member
-1 MKKKVFLGIIGA
+1 MKKKIFGIIGA
-13 LLAVIIVVVIAG
+13 LLALIVITG

-36 SAVGDAKDKVTVVID
+36 SAVGDEKDKVTIVIE

-57 GVEDKLYESNLVKN
+57 GVVDKLYEADLVKN
-71 RICGYIYVK
+71 KYCGYIYLK
-80 LNDDLMLQ
+80 LNKELMLQ

-98 NFSEIMEKISNGEAL
+98 SFQEIMEKINNGEAL
-113 ENSIDVTFIEGK
+113 ENSVDVTFIEGK

-131 KVISDNFPYTQDE
+131 KVISDNFPYTEDE
-144 ILAKLSDKVYLEEL
+144 ILAKLSDKVYLQEL
-158 IEDYWF
+158 IDDYWF
-164 LTDDILNDNLYYAL
+164 LTDEILNDNLYYAL

-186 YRFNKEATID
+186 YRFNKESTID

-212 YKPLLKDKYTIH
+212 YKTVTKNDYTIH

-237 SNSDD
+237 SNSND

-250 FNRLED
+250 FNRLEG

-276 RDLWQYEIDDVNH
+276 RDLWQYEIEEVNH

-299 KLPIGPI
+299 KLPVGPI
-306 CSPSKDSIK
+306 CSPSKDSIS
-315 ATVKPTKHDYYFFVA
+315 ATMKPTKHDYYFFVA
-330 DKNGKTYFSKT
+330 DKNGKTYFTKT
-341 NAEHNATIANLK
+341 NAEHNATIADLK
-353 EQDLWFEYK
+353 NQGLWYVYE